1 MRLLHVTLFL
11 LAIFSAL
18 SACTPVSPWQK
29 GAFAKRQMAIDP
41 DPLEERFR
49 LHQQAS
55 KEASSGGY
63 GLGGGGC
70 GCN

>member
-1 MRLLHVTLFL
+1 MPKLIALLL
-11 LAIFSAL
+11 LLILSAL

-29 GAFAKRQMAIDP
+29 EAFSKRQMALTT